1 MSDVAGN
8 KLRKKIFSM
17 LGNIPI
23 LLISL
28 IWIAPFYIAVVYSL
42 KSKEEITNTLFAFPT
57 RLFLGNF
64 LTVIRENPAFLSGLK
79 NSIISTIGTV
89 AVLSVITPMCS
100 YVLARRSG
108 TKIYGFI
115 YMLMVGAI
123 LIPWQGIMF
132 PIYVNFKA
140 VGLTNT
146 IWGYVIARIGFQV
159 PICILTMT
167 GFVKGISIELEEAA
181 EIEGAGIFRT
191 FWQIVYPLM
200 LPVNITIFML
210 NIVFAWNDF
219 NVALTMLPKSYSRTL
234 PLAQFYYFG
243 DTNLEINL
251 AFAFF
256 ILSMLPIIVIYLFCQ
271 KYIVR
276 GITSGAIKG

>member
-1 MSDVAGN
+1 
-8 KLRKKIFSM
+8 
-17 LGNIPI
+17 
-23 LLISL
+23 
-28 IWIAPFYIAVVYSL
+28 
-42 KSKEEITNTLFAFPT
+42 
-57 RLFLGNF
+57 
-64 LTVIRENPAFLSGLK
+64 
-79 NSIISTIGTV
+79 
-89 AVLSVITPMCS
+89 
-100 YVLARRSG
+100 
-108 TKIYGFI
+108 
-115 YMLMVGAI
+115 
-123 LIPWQGIMF
+123 
-132 PIYVNFKA
+132 
-140 VGLTNT
+140 
-146 IWGYVIARIGFQV
+146 
-159 PICILTMT
+159 
-167 GFVKGISIELEEAA
+167 
-181 EIEGAGIFRT
+181 
-191 FWQIVYPLM
+191 M

>member
-1 MSDVAGN
+1 MSRDSE
-8 KLRKKIFSM
+8 KLWKKLLSA

-23 LLISL
+23 LLVAL
-28 IWIAPFYIAVVYSL
+28 IWIAPFYIAIVYSL

-57 RLFLGNF
+57 RLYLGNF
-64 LTVIRENPAFLSGLK
+64 LKVITENPAFLSGLR
-79 NSIISTIGTV
+79 NSVISTVTTVVILSII
-89 AVLSVITPMCS
+89 APMCS
-100 YVLARRSG
+100 YVLARRSRD
-108 TKIYGFI
+108 TFYSLL
-115 YMLMVGAI
+115 YSLMISAI

-132 PIYVNFKA
+132 PVYVDFKA

-146 IWGYVIARIGFQV
+146 LWGYVIARIGFQV

-167 GFVKGISIELEEAA
+167 GFVRTISIELEEAA
-181 EIEGAGIFRT
+181 TIEGAGTFRIF
-191 FWQIVYPLM
+191 WKIVYPLM
-200 LPVNITIFML
+200 LPVNVTVLML

-219 NVALTMLPKSYSRTL
+219 NVALTMLPKSLARTL

-256 ILSMLPIIVIYLFCQ
+256 ILSMLPIILIYLFCQ

-276 GITSGAIKG
+276 GITAGAVKG

>member
-1 MSDVAGN
+1 MTAAGR
-8 KLRKKIFSM
+8 KLRRNILSALAK
-17 LGNIPI
+17 IPI
-23 LLISL
+23 ALVALL
-28 IWIAPFYIAVVYSL
+28 WIAPFYIAVVYSL
-42 KSKEEITNTLFAFPT
+42 KSKEEITNTLFAIPT
-57 RLFLGNF
+57 RLFFGNF
-64 LTVIRENPAFLSGLK
+64 VSVVTENPAFLSGLK
-79 NSIISTIGTV
+79 NSVISTIGTV
-89 AVLSVITPMCS
+89 AILTMITPMCS
-100 YVLARRSG
+100 YVLARRSHS
-108 TKIYGFI
+108 KFYGFV

-132 PIYVNFKA
+132 PVYVNFKSF
-140 VGLTNT
+140 GLTNT
-146 IWGYVIARIGFQV
+146 VWGYVIARIGFQV

-167 GFVKGISIELEEAA
+167 GFVKGISVDLEEAA
-181 EIEGAGIFRT
+181 TIEGAGVFAV
-191 FWQIVYPLM
+191 FWRIVYPLM
-200 LPVNITIFML
+200 LPVNITILML

-256 ILSMLPIIVIYLFCQ
+256 ILSMLPIILIYLFCQ

>member
-1 MSDVAGN
+1 MTEAQRRIRR
-8 KLRKKIFSM
+8 KLFAV
-17 LGNIPI
+17 LGEIPI
-23 LLISL
+23 TLIALL
-28 IWIAPFYIAVVYSL
+28 WIAPFYIAMVYSL
-42 KSKEEITNTLFAFPT
+42 KSKEEISNTLFAFPT

-64 LTVIRENPAFLSGLK
+64 VQVIKENPAFMSGLK
-79 NSIISTIGTV
+79 NSVISTVMTV
-89 AVLSVITPMCS
+89 AILTMIAPMCS
-100 YVLARRSG
+100 YVLARRCNNKFYS
-108 TKIYGFI
+108 FL
-115 YMLMVGAI
+115 YMAMIGAI

-132 PIYVNFKA
+132 PVYVNFKA
-140 VGLTNT
+140 IGLTNT

-181 EIEGAGIFRT
+181 EIEGAGVFRT
-191 FWQIVYPLM
+191 FWSIVYPLM
-200 LPVNITIFML
+200 LPVNITILML

-256 ILSMLPIIVIYLFCQ
+256 ILSMLPIIIIYLFCQ

-276 GITSGAIKG
+276 GITSGAVKG